1 MFSAEYAASEF
12 PHVELDP
19 HPVGTRIASGV
30 STESAVAW
38 GMGNRLGCLPEKEP
52 YTAMQNVINLV
63 MLVCAVFAA
72 LGFGVLSAY
81 ALCRFGFLCMRRHAA
96 SQAAAP
102 ALQSHPA
109 PTN

>member
-1 MFSAEYAASEF
+1 
-12 PHVELDP
+12 
-19 HPVGTRIASGV
+19 
-30 STESAVAW
+30 
-38 GMGNRLGCLPEKEP
+38 
-52 YTAMQNVINLV
+52 MQNVINLV